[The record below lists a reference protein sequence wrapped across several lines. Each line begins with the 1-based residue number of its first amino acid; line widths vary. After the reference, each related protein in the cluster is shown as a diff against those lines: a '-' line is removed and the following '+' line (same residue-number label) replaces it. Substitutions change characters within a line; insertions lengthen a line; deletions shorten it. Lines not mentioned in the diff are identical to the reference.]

1 MEHQERIVT
10 KAHELFMR
18 YGIRSVSMDEIAN
31 HLGMSKKTIYQFYT
45 DKDALVDDVI
55 NIVINENR
63 TECVLHKQKSENA
76 VHEIFMAMDMVV
88 EMLGA
93 MNPAVIFDL
102 EKFHPNSF
110 KKYNDHKNKFLYA
123 IIRENLDW
131 GKREELYREEIQ
143 SDIIARFRLT
153 SMFML
158 FNPEIFP
165 LGKHSLPTLITEVT
179 DNFLYGLTTH
189 KGQKLIQKYKLQ
201 RQKTITV

>member
-1 MEHQERIVT
+1 
-10 KAHELFMR
+10 MR

-45 DKDALVDDVI
+45 DKDALVEDAI
-55 NIVINENR
+55 NIIINANR
-63 TECVLHKQKSENA
+63 MDCVVHKDRSENA

-88 EMLGA
+88 EMLGS

-102 EKFHPNSF
+102 EKYHPNAF
-110 KKYNDHKNKFLYA
+110 KKYMDHKNKFLYT

-158 FNPEIFP
+158 FNPELFP
-165 LGKHSLPTLITEVT
+165 LGKHSLPTIITEVT